1 MSRRKQAKP
10 RAFKRKFWEYFLKCS
25 LLFLNLALHSKN
37 KNVANWGQCGVILFA
52 LLPSSPTGFTCSFV
66 RTGPHRGSSF
76 LARIPF
82 PIQSRTSTPHPCGTI
97 FPLDVDVVGRSVWTD
112 GLCCIHFYNNH
123 FHTAGTKW
131 EILWGP
137 AIPARR
143 SYYCNVNMKMN
154 VLL

>member
-25 LLFLNLALHSKN
+25 LLFLNLALHSK
-37 KNVANWGQCGVILFA
+37 KKTL
-52 LLPSSPTGFTCSFV
+52 
-66 RTGPHRGSSF
+66 RTGASVELFCSPCFLQVPRDSLVRSSAQVPIG
-76 LARIPF
+76 ARVSLPESHF
-82 PIQSRTSTPHPCGTI
+82 QFSPGHPRRTRVAQSS
-97 FPLDVDVVGRSVWTD
+97 LSVGRSVWTD